1 MQFADKLLLIW
12 LISLVYNKIYHQ
24 TTVILS
30 FSTAEMTSWPASG
43 GILTT
48 ELRQQFVSADDYMLQ
63 SHLKNA
69 DWLSHGQRLERAF
82 WLVIFINRIEYISSV
97 LPHVSASLHDLDR
110 ASMKNTTSITSF
122 TRFTEKTVTGITRR
136 NSAFFILEKI
146 WGEF

>member
-1 MQFADKLLLIW
+1 
-12 LISLVYNKIYHQ
+12 
-24 TTVILS
+24 
-30 FSTAEMTSWPASG
+30 MTSWPASG

-97 LPHVSASLHDLDR
+97 LLHVSASLHDLDKAAR
-110 ASMKNTTSITSF
+110 KHTTAITSMI
-122 TRFTEKTVTGITRR
+122 RITEMP
-136 NSAFFILEKI
+136 
-146 WGEF
+146 